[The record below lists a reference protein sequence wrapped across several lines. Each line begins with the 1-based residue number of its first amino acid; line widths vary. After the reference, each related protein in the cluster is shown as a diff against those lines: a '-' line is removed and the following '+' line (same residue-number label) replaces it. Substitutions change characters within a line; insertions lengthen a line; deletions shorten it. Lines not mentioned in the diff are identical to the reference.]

1 MRSFAGFLF
10 FLHFQVLLEK
20 FGEVLESVDFMSVPE
35 QAFQLVVQTNNA
47 TVALV
52 LESVF
57 FEVSPHFLVYGSP
70 GSHALCREPPRNR
83 SRVFHELRELL

>member
-1 MRSFAGFLF
+1 
-10 FLHFQVLLEK
+10 VLLEK
-20 FGEVLESVDFMSVPE
+20 FGEVLESVDFMSGRPE

-70 GSHALCREPPRNR
+70 GSHALCREPPGKR
-83 SRVFHELRELL
+83 SRVFHELRKLF